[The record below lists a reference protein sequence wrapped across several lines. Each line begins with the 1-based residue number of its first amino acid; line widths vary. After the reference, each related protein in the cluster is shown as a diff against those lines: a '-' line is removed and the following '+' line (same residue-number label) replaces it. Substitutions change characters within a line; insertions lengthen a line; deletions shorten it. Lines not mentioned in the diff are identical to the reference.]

1 MSDDR
6 IRVTMRLH
14 EETYDRLCAELE
26 SFSTDTSRMQ
36 YLAQFYLDAKHGLS
50 LPQTDG
56 ETDDDQ
62 STQSRHGRVQ
72 S

>member
-6 IRVTMRLH
+6 VRVTMRLH

-36 YLAQFYLDAKHGLS
+36 YLTQFYLDAKSGLS
-50 LPQTDG
+50 LPQSDE
-56 ETDDDQ
+56 ETEEDQ
-62 STQSRHGRVQ
+62 STSRPEGIQS
-72 S
+72 